1 MEIEGKTICII
12 DSNLK
17 SAKINNKEIYILDT
31 LPKKTKKE
39 KVLEALKMVNLTE
52 DYILKKSNDLS
63 NSEYSKLLLARD
75 LASGSK
81 IIFLDYFEKGLCYKE
96 REYFKKLIKKLTKE
110 YKLTFL
116 INTNDFSFCINL
128 VDEYHIFRDGELL
141 KIVSAHDVY
150 KEKVYNYFNNHQLI
164 DFVCMS
170 RKHGHLQDDFY
181 DINEV
186 LKAIYRELK

>member
-17 SAKINNKEIYILDT
+17 STKINNKEIYILDT

-81 IIFLDYFEKGLCYKE
+81 IIFLDYFYLQIWLYQIRLSYMLGY
-96 REYFKKLIKKLTKE
+96 LIL
-110 YKLTFL
+110 
-116 INTNDFSFCINL
+116 
-128 VDEYHIFRDGELL
+128 HI
-141 KIVSAHDVY
+141 
-150 KEKVYNYFNNHQLI
+150 
-164 DFVCMS
+164 
-170 RKHGHLQDDFY
+170 
-181 DINEV
+181 
-186 LKAIYRELK
+186 

>member
-17 SAKINNKEIYILDT
+17 STKINNKEIYILDT
-31 LPKKTKKE
+31 LPKKIKKE

-96 REYFKKLIKKLTKE
+96 REYFKKLINKLTKE

-128 VDEYHIFRDGELL
+128 VDEYHIFRDGELE
-141 KIVSAHDVY
+141 KIVSSHDVY

-170 RKHGHLQDDFY
+170 RKHGHLHDDFY